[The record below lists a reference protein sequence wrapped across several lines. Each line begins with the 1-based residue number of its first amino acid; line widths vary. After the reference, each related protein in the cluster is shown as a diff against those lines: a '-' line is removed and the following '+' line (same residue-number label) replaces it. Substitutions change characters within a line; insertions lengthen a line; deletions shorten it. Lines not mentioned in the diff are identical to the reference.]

1 MRRTITVRMVGPM
14 QWIGYPALIA
24 AAATILF
31 AIPLRLFGL
40 TLPEPVWPMVLA
52 FAWPLIRPSMLAPVV
67 LFGLGV
73 FLDFFWGGKAGMWA
87 LNLLLIYGAILLASK
102 YLAGQA
108 TIVLF
113 ALYVASTGLAFAV
126 AYFVTRGSLGN
137 APNLL
142 AIMGQMIPTLLLFP
156 LANWL
161 IERFD
166 DADVRFR

>member
-1 MRRTITVRMVGPM
+1 MRRAITVRVVGPL
-14 QWIGYPALIA
+14 QWILYPALIA
-24 AAATILF
+24 IAATVLLAVPF
-31 AIPLRLFGL
+31 RLFGL
-40 TLPEPVWPMVLA
+40 NLPEPVFPIVLA
-52 FAWPLIRPSMLAPVV
+52 FAWPLIRPSMLAPAI
-67 LFGLGV
+67 LFGLGL
-73 FLDFFWGGKAGMWA
+73 FLDLFWGAPMGLWA
-87 LNLLLIYGAILLASK
+87 LSLMAVYGAVLLASNFM
-102 YLAGQA
+102 AGQA

-156 LANWL
+156 LASWL

>member
-24 AAATILF
+24 AAATVLF

-40 TLPEPVWPMVLA
+40 PLPEPVWPLVLA
-52 FAWPLIRPSMLAPVV
+52 FAWPLIRPSMLAPAV
-67 LFGLGV
+67 LFVLGL
-73 FLDFFWGGKAGMWA
+73 FLDLFWGGALGLWA
-87 LNLLLIYGAILLASK
+87 ISLLAVYGVILLAAKFLS
-102 YLAGQA
+102 GQA

-113 ALYVASTGLAFAV
+113 ALYVISTGLAFTV
-126 AYFVTRGSLGN
+126 AYAVTRMDAGN
-137 APNLL
+137 GPSLL
-142 AIMGQMIPTLLLFP
+142 AMAGQVIPTLLLFP
-156 LANWL
+156 LADWL

>member
-31 AIPLRLFGL
+31 AIPLRLFGM

-52 FAWPLIRPSMLAPVV
+52 FAWPLIRPSMLAPLV

-73 FLDFFWGGKAGMWA
+73 FLDFFWGGQTGLWA
-87 LNLLLIYGAILLASK
+87 LSLLLIYGAILLASK

-113 ALYVASTGLAFAV
+113 ALYVASTGMAFAV
-126 AYFVTRGSLGN
+126 AWFVTLMELGA
-137 APNLL
+137 APHFL
-142 AIMGQMIPTLLLFP
+142 AILGQMIPTLLLFP
-156 LANWL
+156 LAHLL

-166 DADVRFR
+166 DADVRFL

>member
-14 QWIGYPALIA
+14 QWIGYPALFSVV
-24 AAATILF
+24 ATILF
-31 AIPLRLFGL
+31 AVPFRIFGL

-52 FAWPLIRPSMLAPVV
+52 FAWPLIRPSMLAPLV

-73 FLDFFWGGKAGMWA
+73 FLDFFWGGQAGLWA
-87 LNLLLIYGAILLASK
+87 LSLLLIYGVMLLASK

-113 ALYVASTGLAFAV
+113 ALYVASTGLAFLV
-126 AYFVTRGSLGN
+126 AYFATWANLG
-137 APNLL
+137 AGPNLL
-142 AIMGQMIPTLLLFP
+142 AVLWQMIPTLLLFP
-156 LANWL
+156 LAGWL

>member
-52 FAWPLIRPSMLAPVV
+52 FAWPLIRPSMLAPAV

-73 FLDFFWGGKAGMWA
+73 FLDFFWGGQTGMWA
-87 LNLLLIYGAILLASK
+87 LSLLLI
-102 YLAGQA
+102 
-108 TIVLF
+108 
-113 ALYVASTGLAFAV
+113 
-126 AYFVTRGSLGN
+126 
-137 APNLL
+137 
-142 AIMGQMIPTLLLFP
+142 
-156 LANWL
+156 
-161 IERFD
+161 
-166 DADVRFR
+166 

>member
-14 QWIGYPALIA
+14 EWIVYPALIA

-40 TLPEPVWPMVLA
+40 PLPEPVWPLVLA
-52 FAWPLIRPSMLAPVV
+52 FAWPLIRPSMLAVAV
-67 LFGLGV
+67 LFGLGL
-73 FLDFFWGGKAGMWA
+73 FLDLFWGGALGLWA
-87 LNLLLIYGAILLASK
+87 LSLLAVYGVILLAAK
-102 YLAGQA
+102 FLAGQA

-113 ALYVASTGLAFAV
+113 ALYVISTGLAFAV
-126 AYFVTRGSLGN
+126 ACAVTRLDAGHGPS
-137 APNLL
+137 LL
-142 AIMGQMIPTLLLFP
+142 AVAGQLVPTLLLFP
-156 LANWL
+156 VADWL

>member
-40 TLPEPVWPMVLA
+40 TLPEPVWPIVLA
-52 FAWPLIRPSMLAPVV
+52 FAWPLIRPSMLAPAV
-67 LFGLGV
+67 LFGLGL
-73 FLDFFWGGKAGMWA
+73 FLDLFWGGPLGLWP
-87 LNLLLIYGAILLASK
+87 LSLLAVYGAILLASNF
-102 YLAGQA
+102 LAGQA

-113 ALYVASTGLAFAV
+113 ALYVASTGFAFFLAYMITTMTV
-126 AYFVTRGSLGN
+126 GN
-137 APNLL
+137 APSIL
-142 AIMGQMIPTLLLFP
+142 AVLGQVVPTLLLFP
-156 LANWL
+156 LADWL
-161 IERFD
+161 IQRFD

>member
-24 AAATILF
+24 VAVTILL
-31 AIPLRLFGL
+31 AVPLRLFGL
-40 TLPEPVWPMVLA
+40 TLPEPVLPLVLA

-67 LFGLGV
+67 LFGLGL
-73 FLDFFWGGKAGMWA
+73 FLDLFWGGTIGLWA
-87 LNLLLIYGAILLASK
+87 LSLLLVYGAILLTAK
-102 YLAGQA
+102 FLAGQA

-113 ALYVASTGLAFAV
+113 ALYVASTGLAFAAV
-126 AYFVTRGSLGN
+126 YLVTRGLAGN
-137 APNLL
+137 APSLL
-142 AIMGQMIPTLLLFP
+142 AVAGQVLPTLLLFP
-156 LANWL
+156 LADWL